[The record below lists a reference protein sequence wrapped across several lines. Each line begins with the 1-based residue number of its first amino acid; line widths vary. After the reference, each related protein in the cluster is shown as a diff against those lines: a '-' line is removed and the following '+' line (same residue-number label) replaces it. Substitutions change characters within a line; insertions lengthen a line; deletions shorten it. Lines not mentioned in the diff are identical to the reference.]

1 MSRTRPPARVELTL
15 WLLVAFIG
23 VNCASLAGAQGF
35 SGQNIKEISL
45 RLSLRLGDSGALP
58 AETKRSAAVKAQ
70 RQKTDFGPS
79 EQPVVVAQATYAL
92 ADFAAAPLINRDQ
105 TIAEPSAPRS
115 AFDARGPPL
124 A

>member
-1 MSRTRPPARVELTL
+1 MSRARPPARLELTL

-23 VNCASLAGAQGF
+23 VNCAGLAGAQGF
-35 SGQNIKEISL
+35 SAQNIKEISL
-45 RLSLRLGDSGALP
+45 RLSLRVGDSGALP
-58 AETKRSAAVKAQ
+58 AEAKRNAAYKAQ

-79 EQPVVVAQATYAL
+79 GLPVAVAQATYDL
-92 ADFAAAPLINRDQ
+92 AEFAAAPTQHRDQ